1 MKIFFI
7 YEIIINIKNY
17 IKENQYKIKMDKEV
31 KNGLF
36 YSFIG
41 KYSNIIV
48 QLIINS
54 ILARLILPEEYG
66 VLAIIMTFIT
76 FFSNLLE
83 MGWSSAVIQKKEI
96 NRKFLSSIFYIN
108 IILGI
113 VIGGIFYIFSYYFIA
128 FYYNNDIYKILGKYL
143 FFYLFIL
150 GLGIVPKALL
160 ARQKKFKENA
170 YISLISSILSGIVGI
185 ILAYYNFSYY
195 SLIYQGILLNLF
207 IFLFSYKI
215 SKFKLRLEFS
225 YKELKSIFGYSSYTF
240 LFNFIN
246 YFSRNLDNILIGKYM
261 GTFSLGIY
269 DRAYKLMVYP
279 LSILTHV
286 ITPVLHPVL
295 ARYQDD
301 KERIYLEYIKMVKIL
316 TNLGIL
322 ISVVLFFSGRE
333 IILILYG
340 KNWESVVPIFKILS
354 ISTGIQIVLSS
365 SGTIFLA
372 SGRSDKLFFTGFIST
387 IIMVT
392 SILLGVKSKKLEV
405 LGYLLF
411 CAFLINFFIGYY
423 VLIKQVLKQ
432 SFYKFLKEFIKPLI
446 LLLILIFINSLNKFN
461 IENIFFSFIFK
472 GSLNSII
479 FLMIMKYL
487 YFKEKNLKEMYR
499 LVKDF
504 KK

>member
-1 MKIFFI
+1 MNN
-7 YEIIINIKNY
+7 EIK
-17 IKENQYKIKMDKEV
+17 K
-31 KNGLF
+31 GLF
-36 YSFIG
+36 YSFMG

-54 ILARLILPEEYG
+54 ILARLITPEEYG

-83 MGWSSAVIQKKEI
+83 MGWGSAVIQKREI
-96 NRKFLSSIFYIN
+96 NTKFLSSIFYIN

-113 VIGGIFYIFSYYFIA
+113 VIGGSFYIFSYYFIS
-128 FYYNNDIYKILGKYL
+128 FYYNSDIYKILGKYL
-143 FFYLFIL
+143 FFHLFVL

-160 ARQKKFKENA
+160 ARQKKFRENA
-170 YISLISSILSGIVGI
+170 YISLISSVLSGIVGI
-185 ILAYYNFSYY
+185 ILAYYHFSYY

-207 IFLFSYKI
+207 IFIFSYKI
-215 SKFKLRLEFS
+215 SKFKLGLEFS
-225 YKELKSIFGYSSYTF
+225 YKELKSVFGYSSYTF

-261 GTFSLGIY
+261 GTFSLGVY

-301 KERIYLEYIKMVKIL
+301 KERIYFEYIKIVKVL
-316 TNLGIL
+316 ANLGIL
-322 ISVVLFFSGRE
+322 VSVVLFFSGRE

-340 KNWESVVPIFKILS
+340 KNWENVTPIFKILS
-354 ISTGIQIVLSS
+354 ISTAIQIVLSS

-372 SGRSDKLFFTGFIST
+372 RGRSDKLFFSGFISAVV
-387 IIMVT
+387 MVIA
-392 SILLGVKSKKLEV
+392 ILFGIKSKEIEF

-411 CAFLINFFIGYY
+411 CAFLTNFFIGYY
-423 VLIKQVLKQ
+423 ILIKQILEQ
-432 SFYKFLKEFIKPLI
+432 SFYKFLKEFIKPIILLIVLI
-446 LLLILIFINSLNKFN
+446 LVNNLNKLN

-479 FLMIMKYL
+479 FLISMKYL
-487 YFKEKNLKEMYR
+487 YFRERSLKDIYK
-499 LVKDF
+499 LVKGF
-504 KK
+504 RK

>member
-1 MKIFFI
+1 M
-7 YEIIINIKNY
+7 NIK
-17 IKENQYKIKMDKEV
+17 IKK
-31 KNGLF
+31 GLF
-36 YSFIG
+36 YSFVG
-41 KYSNIIV
+41 KYSNITI

-54 ILARLILPEEYG
+54 ILARLITPEEYG

-83 MGWSSAVIQKKEI
+83 MGWASAVIQKRKI
-96 NRKFLSSIFYIN
+96 NKKFLSSIFYIN
-108 IILGI
+108 IMLGI
-113 VIGGIFYIFSYYFIA
+113 VIGGIFYIFSYYFIS
-128 FYYNNDIYKILGKYL
+128 FYYNNDIYKILGRYL
-143 FFYLFIL
+143 FFHLFIL

-160 ARQKKFKENA
+160 ARQKKFRENA
-170 YISLISSILSGIVGI
+170 YISLMSSVLSGIVGVV
-185 ILAYYNFSYY
+185 LAYYNFSYY

-215 SKFKLRLEFS
+215 SKFKFGLEFS
-225 YKELKSIFGYSSYTF
+225 YKELKSVFGYSSYTF

-261 GTFSLGIY
+261 GTFSLGVY

-279 LSILTHV
+279 MSILTHV

-295 ARYQDD
+295 ARYQED
-301 KERIYLEYIKMVKIL
+301 KERIYFEYIKIVKIL
-316 TNLGIL
+316 ANLGVL
-322 ISVVLFFSGRE
+322 VSVILFFSGRE

-340 KNWESVVPIFKILS
+340 KNWENVITIFKILS
-354 ISTGIQIVLSS
+354 ISTAIQIVLSS

-372 SGRSDKLFFTGFIST
+372 SGRSDKLFFSGFISA
-387 IIMVT
+387 IVMVIA
-392 SILLGVKSKKLEV
+392 ILLGVRSKKIEF

-411 CAFLINFFIGYY
+411 CAFLTNFFIGYY
-423 VLIKQVLKQ
+423 ILIKQVLKQ
-432 SFYKFLKEFIKPLI
+432 SFYKFLKEFIRPLI
-446 LLLILIFINSLNKFN
+446 LLIVLILVNNLNKLN
-461 IENIFFSFIFK
+461 IENIFFSLVFK

-479 FLMIMKYL
+479 FLISIKYL
-487 YFKEKNLKEMYR
+487 YFKDKNIKDIYK